1 MFDFTKPA
9 ETERNQRAFGEGV
22 KEGENTGFWG
32 DLFHKMGETATVI
45 IPKSTEHQSYEAGYR
60 EGQRRRTGS

>member
-1 MFDFTKPA
+1 MFDLTKQD
-9 ETERNQRAFGEGV
+9 ETERHQRAFNEGV

-32 DLFHKMGETATVI
+32 DLFHGLGETATIVV
-45 IPKSTEHQSYEAGYR
+45 PKSTEHQSHEAGYR